1 MPEALVAEQT
11 TQPRSASLD
20 QLISARAATDGGRRF
35 LWTPRGELSYRD
47 AEVEIESLA
56 VGLQNRGIGVGDRV
70 ALFMGNSIEQV
81 VLWLAV
87 NRVGAVSVPINTGL
101 TGELLARA
109 VRGVAPSLM
118 VVDHSLLGSCGDL
131 VRELRGQGVP
141 VHVNVSDR
149 DATTDTGGGLP
160 RLGAIGAA
168 GAVDRPDLDQLAP
181 AVMLFTSGS
190 TGVPKACVLSR
201 RYVLRAGQLHGKYL
215 GLTDDDVLF
224 TPFPLFHIDA
234 ATLTVA
240 AAAAAGATAALS
252 PRFSASR
259 FWDEVRACDA
269 TVFNYMGATANIL
282 WKQKPHLA
290 ERDHRVRLAWG
301 VPMPACGPQWED
313 RFGFP
318 LVEVYGLTDAGVPC
332 YQPLDEPH
340 IPGSCGRVIP
350 EYDVRIGDE
359 SGQPLPPGSVG
370 EIMIR
375 GNEPGLLMNEYFAMP
390 DETREA
396 MRGGWFH
403 TGDLGRLDDQG
414 NLYFCSR
421 GKEVIR
427 RRGENIAAT
436 NVERGID
443 SNSNV
448 MESAAVGVP
457 SELSE
462 DDIKVFVVPKAGSR
476 LTAQNLV
483 EHARVTLPRYMVPRY
498 VEIVDELP
506 KTPTQKVERV
516 RLAALPLTSRTWDA
530 DINDYVKTIHLQDES

>member
-1 MPEALVAEQT
+1 
-11 TQPRSASLD
+11 
-20 QLISARAATDGGRRF
+20 
-35 LWTPRGELSYRD
+35 
-47 AEVEIESLA
+47 
-56 VGLQNRGIGVGDRV
+56 
-70 ALFMGNSIEQV
+70 
-81 VLWLAV
+81 
-87 NRVGAVSVPINTGL
+87 
-101 TGELLARA
+101 
-109 VRGVAPSLM
+109 
-118 VVDHSLLGSCGDL
+118 
-131 VRELRGQGVP
+131 
-141 VHVNVSDR
+141 
-149 DATTDTGGGLP
+149 
-160 RLGAIGAA
+160 
-168 GAVDRPDLDQLAP
+168 
-181 AVMLFTSGS
+181 
-190 TGVPKACVLSR
+190 
-201 RYVLRAGQLHGKYL
+201 
-215 GLTDDDVLF
+215 
-224 TPFPLFHIDA
+224 
-234 ATLTVA
+234 
-240 AAAAAGATAALS
+240 
-252 PRFSASR
+252 
-259 FWDEVRACDA
+259 
-269 TVFNYMGATANIL
+269 
-282 WKQKPHLA
+282 
-290 ERDHRVRLAWG
+290 
-301 VPMPACGPQWED
+301 
-313 RFGFP
+313 
-318 LVEVYGLTDAGVPC
+318 
-332 YQPLDEPH
+332 
-340 IPGSCGRVIP
+340 
-350 EYDVRIGDE
+350 
-359 SGQPLPPGSVG
+359 
-370 EIMIR
+370 MIR

-436 NVERGID
+436 DVERGID